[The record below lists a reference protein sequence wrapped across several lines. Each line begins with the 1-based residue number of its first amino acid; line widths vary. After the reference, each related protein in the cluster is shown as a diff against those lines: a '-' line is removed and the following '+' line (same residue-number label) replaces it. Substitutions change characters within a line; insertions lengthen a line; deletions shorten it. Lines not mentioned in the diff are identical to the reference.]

1 MDVRQYADLF
11 LSESR
16 DHLTAFNHLLLAW
29 ERDPAAQE
37 PVGGI
42 FRAVH
47 TIKGMA
53 ATMGYAA
60 VADLAHR
67 LESMLDVLRRGERPV
82 TPALFELL
90 FRSADALERAI
101 GDAVDGREVSPAV
114 TAVLAELGRESA
126 GPAGVGR
133 AGQGRR
139 AAQPEAPAA
148 APPAV
153 GPGRTVRVSLRPD
166 APIKGARA
174 LLVLRKAEALGSV
187 AALQP
192 AAAQLEQDG
201 FDGRF
206 AFRLDTTSDA
216 AAIVAALTAAGDVD
230 AVALVV
236 DEAAA
241 GGEAV
246 VADAA
251 RSRNIRV
258 DLRRLDLLMNLI
270 GELAI
275 ARGRLQLLT
284 ARSGDP
290 DLDEIA
296 LRIGRLAGALQ
307 SEIISARMTPVW
319 QVFDRFPRMV
329 RDLARQIGRQ
339 VEFRVEGKEI
349 ELDRAILDELAEP
362 LVHLLRNAVDHG
374 IEPPQERLAAGKR
387 PEGRLVLAAVR
398 ERATV
403 AITVTDDG
411 RGVNRRR
418 VLEKARQMG
427 LLAADAEP
435 GDEEL
440 FRLLTRPGFSTAQ
453 EVTDVSGRG
462 VGIDVVAT
470 TARALGGS
478 LDIRS
483 DEGTGSTFTL
493 RMPVTLA
500 IVRALLA
507 RVAGETYALP
517 LTHVAETVNP
527 APSDIQRVQGREAF
541 LLRGRLVPLVRLR
554 ELLGG
559 GGGGGEGG
567 GRSGAGAG
575 DVAPAV
581 RLPVIVL
588 EVGERRAGVMVDAL
602 AGQQEIVVKGFEAP
616 RGMLPVFSGATI
628 LGDGQPA
635 LILDA
640 GGLV

>member
-53 ATMGYAA
+53 ATMGYTA

-67 LESMLDVLRRGERPV
+67 LESLLDVLRRGERPV

-90 FRSADALERAI
+90 FRAADALERSI
-101 GDAVDGREVSPAV
+101 GDAVDSKEPSGP
-114 TAVLAELGRESA
+114 VLAVILELDRETVPARKGGKAADKAA
-126 GPAGVGR
+126 GNLPPFHPAALPAGG
-133 AGQGRR
+133 
-139 AAQPEAPAA
+139 
-148 APPAV
+148 
-153 GPGRTVRVSLRPD
+153 GRTVRVTLRPD

-174 LLVLRKAEALGSV
+174 LLVLRKAEALGPVS
-187 AALQP
+187 ALQP

-206 AFRLDTTSDA
+206 AFRLDTPSDS

-230 AVALVV
+230 TVAVAE

-241 GGEAV
+241 SGEAAV
-246 VADAA
+246 TEAA

-284 ARSGDP
+284 TRIGDA

-307 SEIISARMTPVW
+307 SEIITARMTPVW

-349 ELDRAILDELAEP
+349 ELDRAILDELADP

-374 IEPPQERLAAGKR
+374 IEPPEERVAAGKR

-403 AITVTDDG
+403 AIKVTDDG
-411 RGVNRRR
+411 RGVNKRR
-418 VLEKARQMG
+418 VLDKARQMG
-427 LLAADAEP
+427 LVAEDAEP
-435 GDEEL
+435 SDEEL
-440 FRLLTRPGFSTAQ
+440 FHLLTRSGFSTAQ

-483 DEGTGSTFTL
+483 DEGQGSTFTL

-517 LTHVAETVNP
+517 LTHVAETVDP

-559 GGGGGEGG
+559 GS
-567 GRSGAGAG
+567 RSGTGAG
-575 DVAPAV
+575 DVPPAV

-588 EVGERRAGVMVDAL
+588 EVGERRVGVMVDAL

-616 RGMLPVFSGATI
+616 RGTLPVFSGATI